1 VNIGRLFILAA
12 LVALPA
18 AAQEPLGMV
27 LDVQGAVAATEGGKP
42 GKVEMLSY
50 LRPGMDLD
58 VPAGGALTVTWYATS
73 KELRFAG
80 PAKLKVLRDRVQ
92 VVQGSGANERAL
104 GEEKVAATK
113 SSRLAQATIAMRSVA
128 VPRQPDA
135 KTKAA
140 EAKAQKLRPAD
151 GAPLSDWVVYAA
163 ALEDAGLRSDA
174 KSVWK
179 KLAAERPEEP
189 RLKALAER

>member
-1 VNIGRLFILAA
+1 MNLRHLLVLLAC
-12 LVALPA
+12 VAFPA

-27 LDVQGAVAATEGGKP
+27 LDVQGAVASTEAGKP

-58 VPAGGALTVTWYATS
+58 LPAGAALTVTWYATS

-80 PAKLKVLRDRVQ
+80 PAKLKVLKDRVQ
-92 VVQGSGANERAL
+92 VVQGAGAAERSL

-113 SSRLAQATIAMRSVA
+113 SKRLAQATIAMRSVSA
-128 VPRQPDA
+128 ARQPDGKA
-135 KTKAA
+135 KAR
-140 EAKAQKLRPAD
+140 AQKLRPAD

-163 ALEDAGLRSDA
+163 ALEDAGLHGDA
-174 KSVWK
+174 KAVWK
-179 KLAAERPEEP
+179 KLAAERPQEP